1 MIAYYSNPGAIIDS
15 WSGCLEDDGAEFIR
29 RNYTV
34 TDAGYY
40 SMIEFNEDFQRL
52 FFLPSTAC
60 HDKGLDFV
68 KKVIKVLKNH
78 TLTLEDIQSKMKHLR
93 DEICL
98 HISNSSYL
106 TSEVTFIGEG
116 TEVINST
123 KENQNKFVD
132 DAVPDEFEKTTKM
145 MSQSSTSKYLQST
158 VLVTTSQII
167 TSIEVSTSQ
176 TTLYEEI
183 SSTLRSTP
191 IPTIKY
197 NFVNILTGN
206 MSETDLNTLV
216 MSLFITCLVLTIM
229 IICCCVSHFKCV
241 KKVFYPSFYRKSNS
255 ICDFKRS
262 YHDSEIAKISI

>member
-1 MIAYYSNPGAIIDS
+1 MCDRRVFWYQDYSRPLEMIAYYSNPGAIIDS

-68 KKVIKVLKNH
+68 EKVIKVLKNH

-106 TSEVTFIGEG
+106 TSEVTFVGEG

-123 KENQNKFVD
+123 KENQNKLGM
-132 DAVPDEFEKTTKM
+132 P
-145 MSQSSTSKYLQST
+145 SKKK
-158 VLVTTSQII
+158 
-167 TSIEVSTSQ
+167 
-176 TTLYEEI
+176 TLY
-183 SSTLRSTP
+183 
-191 IPTIKY
+191 
-197 NFVNILTGN
+197 G
-206 MSETDLNTLV
+206 
-216 MSLFITCLVLTIM
+216 
-229 IICCCVSHFKCV
+229 
-241 KKVFYPSFYRKSNS
+241 RKSS
-255 ICDFKRS
+255 FLGGRG
-262 YHDSEIAKISI
+262 

>member
-98 HISNSSYL
+98 HISNSSY
-106 TSEVTFIGEG
+106 
-116 TEVINST
+116 
-123 KENQNKFVD
+123 
-132 DAVPDEFEKTTKM
+132 PD
-145 MSQSSTSKYLQST
+145 
-158 VLVTTSQII
+158 
-167 TSIEVSTSQ
+167 
-176 TTLYEEI
+176 
-183 SSTLRSTP
+183 
-191 IPTIKY
+191 TI
-197 NFVNILTGN
+197 FSCGI
-206 MSETDLNTLV
+206 
-216 MSLFITCLVLTIM
+216 
-229 IICCCVSHFKCV
+229 
-241 KKVFYPSFYRKSNS
+241 
-255 ICDFKRS
+255 
-262 YHDSEIAKISI
+262 